1 MSLNNIDPS
10 TGRPY
15 MTRGTAPTARA
26 TSQPDYSL
34 RKVLSGGIELPVRG
48 NTPEWEISQNIRK
61 ELGLAGGSDVFIP
74 FNQLTRFA
82 SKRDLSAG
90 TFSAGGALIE
100 NKVKPT
106 IQDALIPHS
115 ALANA
120 GMTIIKGL
128 RSGLVWPR
136 WATPSSPSG
145 LAENTTVIASTA
157 ETLSALELVNPSRFS
172 VQIKMSNQWTK
183 QTDFNAEA
191 AVVHEIN
198 RAIGSAVD
206 FVCIN
211 GTSGLL
217 NLSQNT
223 GDASTVTQNLAYLGA
238 GQTFGGAPTWQ
249 TIQALKKTV
258 LANNTTDEG
267 DLSYLVSPSTYNVW
281 ATTAKGTGS
290 SFFLIED
297 NKVGPDRVVVSNNLS
312 STHQVL
318 FGKFNKAVL
327 GIFGVSIVSDTYTQM
342 PANIILTVN
351 LLYSFGVL
359 AGPSIVRSEDAAN
372 Q

>member
-1 MSLNNIDPS
+1 
-10 TGRPY
+10 
-15 MTRGTAPTARA
+15 
-26 TSQPDYSL
+26 
-34 RKVLSGGIELPVRG
+34 
-48 NTPEWEISQNIRK
+48 
-61 ELGLAGGSDVFIP
+61 
-74 FNQLTRFA
+74 
-82 SKRDLSAG
+82 
-90 TFSAGGALIE
+90 
-100 NKVKPT
+100 
-106 IQDALIPHS
+106 
-115 ALANA
+115 
-120 GMTIIKGL
+120 
-128 RSGLVWPR
+128 SGLVWPR

-249 TIQALKKTV
+249 TRATFHTWSRHLHTTCGRLQPRVQEARSSSSKTTKSV
-258 LANNTTDEG
+258 RIELLCPTT
-267 DLSYLVSPSTYNVW
+267 SHRRTRFCS
-281 ATTAKGTGS
+281 AS
-290 SFFLIED
+290 SIRQYWVFSACRSFQTLTRRC
-297 NKVGPDRVVVSNNLS
+297 PR
-312 STHQVL
+312 TL
-318 FGKFNKAVL
+318 F
-327 GIFGVSIVSDTYTQM
+327 
-342 PANIILTVN
+342 
-351 LLYSFGVL
+351 
-359 AGPSIVRSEDAAN
+359 
-372 Q
+372 